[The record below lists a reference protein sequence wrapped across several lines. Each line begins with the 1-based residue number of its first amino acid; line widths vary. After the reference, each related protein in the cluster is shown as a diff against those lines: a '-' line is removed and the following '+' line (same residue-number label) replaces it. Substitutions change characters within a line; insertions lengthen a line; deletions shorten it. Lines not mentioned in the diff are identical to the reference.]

1 MAYSC
6 LSEIERTWLK
16 ATSLLAPNSA
26 VPAMAG
32 IACQKKYSP
41 ESQPSLVQPVVG
53 DTPFPT
59 VQAASGASQH
69 AVIGAVFQSAACS
82 HGDADQGLFGDGDG
96 QAGRVG

>member
-1 MAYSC
+1 MAVLVDH
-6 LSEIERTWLK
+6 LSKTRHSASHQLSRSRDGRNRVSEE
-16 ATSLLAPNSA
+16 AP
-26 VPAMAG
+26 
-32 IACQKKYSP
+32 SP
-41 ESQPSLVQPVVG
+41 EIQPSLARPVVG

-59 VQAASGASQH
+59 VQAASSGAGQH